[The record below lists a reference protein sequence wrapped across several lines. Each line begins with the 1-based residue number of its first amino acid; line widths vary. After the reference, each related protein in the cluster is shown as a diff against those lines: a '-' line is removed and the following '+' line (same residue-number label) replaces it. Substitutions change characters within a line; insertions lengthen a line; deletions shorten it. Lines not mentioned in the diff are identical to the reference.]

1 MRLFKILLPR
11 SLRSFLLGIKNGIDR
26 YYHSILKFGYL
37 ADSAKIEMP
46 LYINNHT
53 NVFIYDGSR
62 IGPHSSILATRAKF
76 VMMKNSVAAGH
87 LMAVT
92 GNHER
97 KIGRWLMSI
106 KKKEK
111 NVESDKDIII
121 HEDVWIGMNVTLL
134 SGVEIGRGA
143 TIAAGAVVAK
153 PIPPYC
159 IAGGVPAKV
168 IKFYWTV
175 NEIIEHEKKLY
186 KENERF
192 TRNQL
197 EEIMKKIQIHARN

>member
-1 MRLFKILLPR
+1 MKLLKILLPR
-11 SLRSFLLGIKNGIDR
+11 SLRSFILGIKNGIDR
-26 YYHSILKFGYL
+26 YYHSTGKFGYL

-46 LYINNHT
+46 IYINNRA
-53 NVFIYDGSR
+53 NVYIYDGSR

-76 VMMKNSVAAGH
+76 VMKKNSVAAGH

-106 KKKEK
+106 TNNEK
-111 NVESDKDIII
+111 NIGLDKDIVI

-143 TIAAGAVVAK
+143 TIAAGAVVTK
-153 PIPPYC
+153 SIPPYS

-168 IKFYWTV
+168 LKFYWTV
-175 NEIIEHEKKLY
+175 NEIVEHEKKLY
-186 KENERF
+186 KEDERF
-192 TRNQL
+192 TYNQL
-197 EEIMKKIQIHARN
+197 EEIMNKVQIHARD